1 MVDGEALER
10 MVSHS
15 VSERRMKAGSR
26 REMQK
31 GWSLFKARAKRQ
43 CLDSHGPSETVRSTD
58 QI

>member
-26 REMQK
+26 GEMQK
-31 GWSLFKARAKRQ
+31 MLESFQGTSEAPVSGFTRAERN
-43 CLDSHGPSETVRSTD
+43 GTVN
-58 QI
+58 